1 MPGYSYVR
9 EVEKEIDQC
18 FSENLIH
25 RAAGE
30 LGCRIV
36 LNTPS
41 ASFFPFWGQRWMNL
55 WSGKQDAGSDSS
67 QWCVV
72 QWCLPSLRKAEPTPL

>member
-1 MPGYSYVR
+1 MHEYSYVR
-9 EVEKEIDQC
+9 EAEKEIDQF

-30 LGCRIV
+30 LSCRII

-41 ASFFPFWGQRWMNL
+41 ASFFSFL
-55 WSGKQDAGSDSS
+55 GSEKDEFME
-67 QWCVV
+67 W
-72 QWCLPSLRKAEPTPL
+72 